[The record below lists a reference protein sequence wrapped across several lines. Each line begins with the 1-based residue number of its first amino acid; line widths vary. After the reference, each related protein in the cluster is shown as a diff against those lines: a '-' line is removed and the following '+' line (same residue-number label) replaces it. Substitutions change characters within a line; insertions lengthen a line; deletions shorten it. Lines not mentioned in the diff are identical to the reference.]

1 MNLRLLASLALALAS
16 FVCARADD
24 YPVKAPFTRTSAFS
38 PTGTLVVDNIN
49 GSVTVRTWDK
59 NEILIEGVKSA
70 KTQAELER
78 IDLTMDVTESRA
90 HLKVKLPKRDRSW
103 FGGGTIRAAVRFTIT
118 VPSTAVLQSV
128 ETVNASVAIE
138 GVRGPVHAE
147 TVNGSIDA
155 SDLGGDAHLETVN
168 GAIHADFVRLA
179 RGQQLSFETV
189 NGQIGVRLPENA
201 GFSLESSVVN
211 GHVDC
216 DYPLQL
222 KHHSRRSLNG
232 TVGDGGASVEAE
244 TVNGSIAITKR

>member
-1 MNLRLLASLALALAS
+1 MNLRLLASLALAVAT
-16 FVCARADD
+16 FVCARAND
-24 YPVKAPFTRTSAFS
+24 YPVKEPFTRSSAFS

-49 GSVTVRTWDK
+49 GSVTVRTWEK

-70 KTQAELER
+70 KTQEELER
-78 IDLTMDVTESRA
+78 IELTMDVTESRA
-90 HLKVKLPKRDRSW
+90 HLKVKLPKRAGAW
-103 FGGGTIRAAVRFTIT
+103 PFGGSVRAAVRFTIT
-118 VPSTAVLQSV
+118 VPPNAVLQSV
-128 ETVNASVAIE
+128 DTVNASVTID

-155 SDLGGDAHLETVN
+155 NDLGGDAHLETVN
-168 GAIHADFVRLA
+168 GAIHADFVRVA
-179 RGQQLSFETV
+179 RDQQLSFETV
-189 NGQIGVRLPENA
+189 NGQIALRLPENA

-216 DYPLQL
+216 DFPLQL

-232 TVGDGGASVEAE
+232 TVGAGGASVEAE